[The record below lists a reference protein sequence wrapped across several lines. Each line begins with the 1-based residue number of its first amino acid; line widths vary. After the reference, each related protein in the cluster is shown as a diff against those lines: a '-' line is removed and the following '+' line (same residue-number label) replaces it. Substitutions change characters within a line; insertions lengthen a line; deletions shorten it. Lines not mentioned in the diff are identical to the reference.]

1 MPAPKRLKRG
11 DEGYSPTEVLEKDE
25 TELRLEK
32 ALFGDD
38 AGFLES
44 LKRDQLQ
51 EDRSLVRRKH
61 GKDDESEEDEAADGG
76 LSEVADGDLFFLDT
90 GADQLP
96 LSVSEELDRTEQV
109 HTHLRPEAVWHDSDD
124 DRITVSLAS
133 NTRLRKLRDT
143 EDDDVVSGREYIQRL
158 RRQYER
164 LHPTPEWV
172 TYARKRRKL
181 SSHYGEDDAVSD
193 SDMSMDE
200 DSLPSAQPLAELL
213 RTAGSLTRTDTKQ
226 QGAKRSRKLRPEVI
240 DIQRCKD
247 VAGSGPSSVDTLQFH
262 PYYPLLLAAG
272 PSSTATLYHISPQ
285 PPNPNPILTS
295 LHLKGTPLHTAAFC
309 RPRAQ
314 PDTEDGS
321 EAHDQTRVFLS
332 SRRRY
337 FHTWSLSTGTV
348 TKVTRALYGQA
359 RKEQRTME
367 AFKLSPCGRYMGLV
381 GSSKRGGG
389 SINVLSTETM
399 QWLCSCRIDS
409 RGGVADFAWWRNGD
423 GFAVV
428 GKNGEVSEYDI
439 EARRVVTRWMDEG
452 AVGTTVIALGGDAG
466 QQQCRGGSRWVA
478 VGSSSGVVNLYDRR
492 GWMTTTAAAASSD
505 PDPGS
510 VVANNKESSDRPK
523 PARVFDQLTTPI
535 SHLEFSHDGQM
546 LVMTSRWKK
555 NALKLAH
562 LPSCT
567 LYRNWPTDK
576 TPLGRI
582 SAAALSPDGSY
593 LAVGNEQGKIR
604 LWEIRE

>member
-1 MPAPKRLKRG
+1 MQAPKRLKKRA
-11 DEGYSPTEVLEKDE
+11 EGQSPAEVLEKDD

-38 AGFLES
+38 AGFLKS
-44 LKRDQLQ
+44 LRRDLPQ
-51 EDRSLVRRKH
+51 EDLSLVRREH
-61 GKDDESEEDEAADGG
+61 GNADEFQEDGADGG
-76 LSEVADGDLFFLDT
+76 LSDVADEDLFFLDT
-90 GADQLP
+90 GADRLP
-96 LSVSEELDRTEQV
+96 PSVSQELERTEHV
-109 HTHLRPEAVWHDSDD
+109 HSDPRPEPVWHDSDD
-124 DRITVSLAS
+124 DRIVVSLAS
-133 NTRLRKLRDT
+133 NTRLRKLRET

-172 TYARKRRKL
+172 AYARKRRKL
-181 SSHYGEDDAVSD
+181 SFRLHEHDDAVSD
-193 SDMSMDE
+193 SDISMDE
-200 DSLPSAQPLAELL
+200 NDSFPSALPLAELL
-213 RTAGSLTRTDTKQ
+213 RTAGSLTQTDTKK
-226 QGAKRSRKLRPEVI
+226 QGTKVTRKLRPEVI

-247 VAGSGPSSVDTLQFH
+247 VAGSSPSSIDSLQFH

-272 PSSTATLYHISPQ
+272 PSSTVTLYHISPQ

-295 LHLKGTPLHTAAFC
+295 LHLKGTPLHTAAFY
-309 RPRAQ
+309 RPPLAQ
-314 PDTEDGS
+314 PATVNGS
-321 EAHDQTRVFLS
+321 EEAHDQTKVFLS

-337 FHTWSLSTGTV
+337 FHTWSLATGTI
-348 TKVTRALYGQA
+348 TKVTRALYGQEA

-367 AFKLSPCGRYMGLV
+367 SFKLSPCGRYMGLV
-381 GSSKRGGG
+381 GSSKKGGG

-399 QWLCSCRIDS
+399 QWVCSCRIDS
-409 RGGVADFAWWRNGD
+409 RGGVADFAWWRDGN

-428 GKNGEVSEYDI
+428 GKNGEVSEYDV
-439 EARRVVTRWMDEG
+439 EMRRVVMRWMDEG
-452 AVGTTVIALGGDAG
+452 AVGTTVIALGGEAG
-466 QQQCRGGSRWVA
+466 QQCRGGSRWVA

-492 GWMTTTAAAASSD
+492 DWMGGRATTSSND
-505 PDPGS
+505 HD
-510 VVANNKESSDRPK
+510 AKDQRPK
-523 PARVFDQLTTPI
+523 PARMFDQLTTPI
-535 SHLEFSHDGQM
+535 SNLEFSEDGQM

-555 NALKLAH
+555 NALKLVH

-582 SAAALSPDGSY
+582 SAATLSPDGGY

>member
-1 MPAPKRLKRG
+1 MQEPQRLKNG
-11 DEGYSPTEVLEKDE
+11 VKAKLHTDVLEKDE

-38 AGFLES
+38 VGFLES
-44 LKRDQLQ
+44 LKRDQIQ
-51 EDRSLVRRKH
+51 DDRSLVRRKH
-61 GKDDESEEDEAADGG
+61 GKDDESEEDDADGG
-76 LSEVADGDLFFLDT
+76 LSDVADDDLFFLDT
-90 GADQLP
+90 GAEQLP
-96 LSVSEELDRTEQV
+96 ASVSKELERAEQE
-109 HTHLRPEAVWHDSDD
+109 HGHLRPEAVWHDSDD

-164 LHPTPEWV
+164 LHPTPEWA

-181 SSHYGEDDAVSD
+181 SSRSDDHEAVSD
-193 SDMSMDE
+193 SDVSMDE
-200 DSLPSAQPLAELL
+200 NDSLPSAQPLAELL
-213 RTAGSLTRTDTKQ
+213 RTAGSLNRTDTKK
-226 QGAKRSRKLRPEVI
+226 QGTRGTRKLRPEVI

-262 PYYPLLLAAG
+262 PYYPLLLSAG
-272 PSSTATLYHISPQ
+272 PSSTVTLYHISPQ

-295 LHLKGTPLHTAAFC
+295 LHLKGTPLYTAAFC

-314 PDTEDGS
+314 PAAGEDGS
-321 EAHDQTRVFLS
+321 EAHDQTKVFLS

-337 FHTWSLSTGTV
+337 FHTWSLSAGTV

-381 GSSKRGGG
+381 GSSKKGGG

-399 QWLCSCRIDS
+399 QWVCSCRIDS

-439 EARRVVTRWMDEG
+439 EARRVVLRWMDEG
-452 AVGTTVIALGGDAG
+452 AVGTTVIALGGDVG
-466 QQQCRGGSRWVA
+466 QQYRGGSRWVA

-492 GWMTTTAAAASSD
+492 GWMGLTTTTATTGHAAD
-505 PDPGS
+505 KD
-510 VVANNKESSDRPK
+510 DRPK
-523 PARVFDQLTTPI
+523 PARMFDQLTTPI
-535 SHLEFSHDGQM
+535 SHLEFSEDGQM

-555 NALKLAH
+555 NALKLVH

>member
-1 MPAPKRLKRG
+1 MQAPKRLKKG
-11 DEGYSPTEVLEKDE
+11 AEVKIQAEVLEKDE

-32 ALFGDD
+32 ALFGDE

-44 LKRDQLQ
+44 LKRDQVQ
-51 EDRSLVRRKH
+51 DDRSLVRRKR
-61 GKDDESEEDEAADGG
+61 GKDDQSEEDEADGG
-76 LSEVADGDLFFLDT
+76 LSDVADGDLFFLDS
-90 GADQLP
+90 GADRLP
-96 LSVSEELDRTEQV
+96 PSVSKELERTEQV
-109 HTHLRPEAVWHDSDD
+109 HTHLHPDAVWHDSDD

-143 EDDDVVSGREYIQRL
+143 EADDVVSGREYIQRL

-181 SSHYGEDDAVSD
+181 SSRSDEHDAASD
-193 SDMSMDE
+193 SDVSMGE
-200 DSLPSAQPLAELL
+200 DTLPSAQPLAELL
-213 RTAGSLTRTDTKQ
+213 RTAGSLTRTDTKHP
-226 QGAKRSRKLRPEVI
+226 GAKGVRKLRPEVI

-272 PSSTATLYHISPQ
+272 PSSTVTLYHISPQ

-314 PDTEDGS
+314 PAPDDAS
-321 EAHDQTRVFLS
+321 EAHDPTKVFLS

-381 GSSKRGGG
+381 GSSKKGGG

-439 EARRVVTRWMDEG
+439 EARRVVMRWMDEG

-466 QQQCRGGSRWVA
+466 QQCQGGSRWVA

-492 GWMTTTAAAASSD
+492 GWMGTG
-505 PDPGS
+505 DPGDH
-510 VVANNKESSDRPK
+510 VADKDDRPK
-523 PARVFDQLTTPI
+523 PARMFDQLTTPI
-535 SHLEFSHDGQM
+535 SHLEFSQDGQM

-555 NALKLAH
+555 NALRLAH

>member
-1 MPAPKRLKRG
+1 MPAPTKQKAQDKTIRVTDAL
-11 DEGYSPTEVLEKDE
+11 PKDDV
-25 TELRLEK
+25 ELRLEK

-44 LKRDQLQ
+44 LTRDAAHD
-51 EDRSLVRRKH
+51 DRALTRRK
-61 GKDDESEEDEAADGG
+61 KDGVEELEDDVDGG
-76 LSEVADGDLFFLDT
+76 ISDVADEDVGTTTLRMAIKLTLVQLFFLDT
-90 GADQLP
+90 GAVQLP
-96 LSVSEELDRTEQV
+96 PSVSADLELAQQTNTSLHPQS
-109 HTHLRPEAVWHDSDD
+109 VWYDSDD
-124 DRITVSLAS
+124 DRLSVSLAS
-133 NTRLRKLRDT
+133 HTRLRKLRDT
-143 EDDDVVSGREYIQRL
+143 EDDDIVSGREYIQRL

-181 SSHYGEDDAVSD
+181 SSHANDRDAASD
-193 SDMSMDE
+193 SDVSMDDT
-200 DSLPSAQPLAELL
+200 DSLPSVLPLAELL
-213 RTAGSLTRTDTKQ
+213 RTAGSLTRTTSPTSK
-226 QGAKRSRKLRPEVI
+226 AKGSRKLRPEVI
-240 DIQRCKD
+240 DIERCKD

-262 PYYPLLLAAG
+262 PYYPLLLSAG
-272 PSSTATLYHISPQ
+272 PSSTVTLYHISPQ

-309 RPRAQ
+309 RPLEGP
-314 PDTEDGS
+314 PDNEV

-337 FHTWSLSTGTV
+337 FHSWSLSTGVV
-348 TKVTRALYGQA
+348 TKVTRALYGQT

-367 AFKLSPCGRYMGLV
+367 AFKLSPCGPYMGLI
-381 GSSKRGGG
+381 GSSKKGGG
-389 SINVLSTETM
+389 SVNVLSTESM
-399 QWLCSCRIDS
+399 QWVCSCRIDS
-409 RGGVADFAWWRNGD
+409 RGGVADFAWWKDGN

-439 EARRVVTRWMDEG
+439 EGRRVVMRWMDEG

-466 QQQCRGGSRWVA
+466 QQCRGGSRWVA
-478 VGSSSGVVNLYDRR
+478 IGSSSGVVNLYDRR
-492 GWMTTTAAAASSD
+492 GWMSKTNAVEKD
-505 PDPGS
+505 
-510 VVANNKESSDRPK
+510 ERPK
-523 PARVFDQLTTPI
+523 PARMFDQLMTPI
-535 SHLEFSHDGQM
+535 SYLKFSEDGQM
-546 LVMTSRWKK
+546 LVMSSRWKK
-555 NALKLAH
+555 NALRLVH

-582 SAAALSPDGSY
+582 SSVALSPDGSY

-604 LWEIRE
+604 LWEVRE